1 MSVVN
6 GYISSSAESFGQ
18 PTTSSS
24 GYYFSTD
31 GDTLRL
37 CSQRNIASSSSNG
50 LAGEICVGSE
60 TVLGVTTH
68 YIYVCVANNSWKRIA
83 LSNLL
88 F

>member
-1 MSVVN
+1 MSVTN
-6 GYISSSAESFGQ
+6 GYVASSASPFGE

-24 GYYFSTD
+24 GYYFSCD

-37 CSQRNIASSSSNG
+37 CSQRNIAHSNDNG
-50 LAGEICVGSE
+50 LQGEITIGSE

-68 YIYVCVANNSWKRIA
+68 YIYVCVANNQWKRVA